1 MAKKLISE
9 QTVLETAR
17 RGEKVVYCEAD
28 AIVTDAARDRASQLG
43 VSIQRKDSKQIPSHS
58 GTKTQIQP
66 VSMKETIA
74 IGSDHGGFSL
84 KEQLKPF
91 LASLGYN
98 VIDLGTSS
106 EESCDYPDFAFS
118 VAAMV
123 MKGSA
128 SRGIIID
135 SVGTASAMAANKI
148 PGIRAAC
155 CFDEYSARS
164 SREHNNS
171 NIMTLGGK
179 VIGIELARSIV
190 KIWLETSYAGGRHQK
205 RLDKISDIEKKFL
218 K

>member
-1 MAKKLISE
+1 
-9 QTVLETAR
+9 
-17 RGEKVVYCEAD
+17 
-28 AIVTDAARDRASQLG
+28 
-43 VSIQRKDSKQIPSHS
+43 
-58 GTKTQIQP
+58 
-66 VSMKETIA
+66 MKETIA

-91 LASLGYN
+91 LVSLGYN
-98 VIDLGTSS
+98 VIDLGTNS

-135 SVGTASAMAANKI
+135 TVGTASAMAANKI